1 MEGYLFLVFLLMLAF
16 GTVFICLSV
25 LDKIKANQEKILLK
39 LEDNFRLQ
47 TKTLTRLGK
56 ELKEKQNGTNK
67 NT

>member
-16 GTVFICLSV
+16 GTIFICLLV
-25 LDKIKANQEKILLK
+25 LDRIKANQETILLK